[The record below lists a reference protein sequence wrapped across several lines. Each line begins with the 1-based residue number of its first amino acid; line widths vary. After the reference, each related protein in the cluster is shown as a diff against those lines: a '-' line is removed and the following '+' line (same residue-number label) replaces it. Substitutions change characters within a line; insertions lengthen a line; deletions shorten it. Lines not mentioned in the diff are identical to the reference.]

1 MKWQK
6 NQFLGGVAA
15 VALIV
20 GLLLSGQCGRADQ
33 HFSQE
38 VFFENSV
45 ASGSYPYSRG
55 NVSAPS
61 TLRLLDGKLPVE
73 TAEYVSG
80 PNALELQWQSMAN
93 GGWDV
98 QLNVYQWRNRE
109 INWAGDGLFLWLWS
123 DEAIA
128 PADLPRIALID

>member
-1 MKWQK
+1 MPSPSNPDPSNIRRTIVEEVVVCRREDLMEWHK

-20 GLLLSGQCGRADQ
+20 GLLLSGQCGWADQ

-38 VFFENSV
+38 VFFENSL

-61 TLRLLDGKLPVE
+61 TLRLVDGKLPVD
-73 TAEYVSG
+73 
-80 PNALELQWQSMAN
+80 
-93 GGWDV
+93 GGV
-98 QLNVYQWRNRE
+98 C
-109 INWAGDGLFLWLWS
+109 
-123 DEAIA
+123 
-128 PADLPRIALID
+128 